1 MAATKRKVERL
12 YRQLE
17 GALKRVPDDRR
28 RQLATE
34 LAEQADRE
42 ETAGITEQLRA
53 EILASGRSVFYLS
66 KAADVGYSK
75 LRAFLAGTGDLRC
88 DSLDRLATVLK
99 LRLVKVVGHNQEN
112 AK

>member
-17 GALKRVPDDRR
+17 GALRRVPDDRR

-53 EILASGRSVFYLS
+53 EILASGKSVFAIS
-66 KAADVGYSK
+66 RQSDVGYTK

-88 DSLDRLATVLK
+88 DSLDRLATVLG
-99 LRLVKVVGHNQEN
+99 LRLVKAVGHDQEGGQ
-112 AK
+112 

>member
-1 MAATKRKVERL
+1 MAATKRTVARL

-42 ETAGITEQLRA
+42 ESAGITEQLRA
-53 EILASGRSVFYLS
+53 EMLASGLSVFALS
-66 KAADVGYSK
+66 RKADIGYTK
-75 LRAFLAGTGDLRC
+75 LRNFIAGTGDLRC
-88 DSLDRLATVLK
+88 DSLDRLATVLG
-99 LRLVKVVGHNQEN
+99 LRLVKVGHNQEGG
-112 AK
+112 K

>member
-1 MAATKRKVERL
+1 MAATKRTVARL

-42 ETAGITEQLRA
+42 DSAGITEQLRA
-53 EILASGRSVFYLS
+53 EILASGKSVFAIS
-66 KAADVGYSK
+66 RQADIGYTK
-75 LRAFLAGTGDLRC
+75 LRNFIARTGDLRC
-88 DSLDRLATVLK
+88 DSLDRLAAVLG
-99 LRLVKVVGHNQEN
+99 LRLVKVGHNQEGG
-112 AK
+112 K